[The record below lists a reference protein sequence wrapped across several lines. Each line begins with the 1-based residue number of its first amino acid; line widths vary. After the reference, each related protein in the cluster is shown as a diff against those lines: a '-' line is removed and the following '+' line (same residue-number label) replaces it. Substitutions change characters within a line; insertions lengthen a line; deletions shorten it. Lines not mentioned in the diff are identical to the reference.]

1 MVEKFKDEKMKAILL
16 KTFLKGT
23 TEPKAG
29 MPGCA
34 NYDHHYSGCLFGDC
48 LIEQGKRC
56 VYFEKAVLPTGNSVI
71 RQKYE
76 DMMGIYIKGPAA
88 NLCSDC
94 GSPIAPKMK
103 CCDKCKKKRQRATYR
118 QRKAG

>member
-1 MVEKFKDEKMKAILL
+1 MKAVPL

-23 TEPKAG
+23 TDPKAG

-34 NYDHHYSGCLFGDC
+34 NYDHHYDSCLFGDC
-48 LIEQGKRC
+48 LVEQGKRC
-56 VYFEKAVLPTGNSVI
+56 GYFERAVLPTGNSII

-76 DMMGIYIKGPAA
+76 DMTGIYIQGLKV
-88 NLCSDC
+88 NLCSGC
-94 GSPIAPKMK
+94 GIPIAPKAK
-103 CCDKCKKKRQRATYR
+103 CCDKCKKKKQQVAYR